1 MSIDQWPAEV
11 DRPALGNLELISL
24 EKRFGDVPVVA
35 GLDLKMGRGEFV
47 TVLGPSGSGKTTT
60 LAMLAG
66 LVPVTSGQVILDGL
80 DITRVPV
87 HKRNMGV
94 VFQNYALFPH
104 MTVER
109 NVGYPL
115 RMRRV
120 GGSNMAKRVAEAIEL
135 VHLGG
140 YEGRYPRE
148 LSGGQQQRVAF
159 ARAVV
164 YGPPVLLMDEPLSAL
179 DRSLREDMQR
189 EIRRLHR
196 ELGKSIL
203 YVTHDQDEALSLSD
217 RVVVMR
223 QGVAEQIGTPEE
235 VYERPRT
242 EFVAKFLGESNFLV
256 GDIVEAHGD
265 GKVVVKLS
273 TGTAVTAIS
282 PTGMK
287 VSGQAL
293 LSIRPE
299 NLALTTLDGVASRGP
314 TLRVIV
320 RETTYRGHRVTCRG
334 QFETGAEC
342 VFYVTAGQL
351 DVIERQ
357 RDREVTLTWNPEH
370 CTVVQPST

>member
-287 VSGQAL
+287 VYGQAL
-293 LSIRPE
+293 LSIRP
-299 NLALTTLDGVASRGP
+299 
-314 TLRVIV
+314 
-320 RETTYRGHRVTCRG
+320 
-334 QFETGAEC
+334 
-342 VFYVTAGQL
+342 
-351 DVIERQ
+351 
-357 RDREVTLTWNPEH
+357 
-370 CTVVQPST
+370 

>member
-1 MSIDQWPAEV
+1 
-11 DRPALGNLELISL
+11 
-24 EKRFGDVPVVA
+24 
-35 GLDLKMGRGEFV
+35 
-47 TVLGPSGSGKTTT
+47 
-60 LAMLAG
+60 
-66 LVPVTSGQVILDGL
+66 
-80 DITRVPV
+80 
-87 HKRNMGV
+87 V